1 MSAKTAA
8 ELRPD
13 KDISAL
19 SESEAT
25 ALLAELA
32 EAILYHDRLYHAAD
46 DTLQPEI
53 SDADYDALIALNRE
67 AEAAFPELV
76 RPDSPSVRVGTS
88 AAGPSALSG
97 QFAKITHSQPM
108 LSLGNAFTHEDV
120 SEFADRIRRFLSL
133 EETAEIGMTAE
144 PKIDGLSLSLRY
156 EAGAL
161 VHAATRG
168 DGTIG
173 EDVTNNVKTIA
184 DIPHDLGPGLPD
196 VFEVRGEVYMTR
208 SDFAALNSQQQSN
221 DQKPFANPRNAAA
234 GSLRQ
239 KDPAVTRQRP
249 LKFFA
254 YAPGFLSDTV
264 SATHPEFLA
273 LLSEKGFSVNPL
285 TRTCRS
291 VDELLAHYQSIAD
304 QRDELAYEIDGV
316 VYKVDR
322 YDWQARL
329 GQVSRAPRWAIAHK
343 FPAEKATTI
352 LNGIDIQ
359 VGRTGALTP
368 VARLVPV
375 TVGGVVVSNATLHNE
390 DEIARKDIRIG
401 DHVVLQR
408 AGDVIPQ
415 IIEVVQDKR
424 SRTSQPFVFPDTCP
438 VCGHPAD
445 RPEGEAVRRCTGG
458 FSCEAQQRE
467 KLKHFVS
474 RQALDI
480 DGLGTRQLDLFY
492 DLGWIKRPADIFRL
506 ADRQQ
511 EIASL
516 DRMGE
521 KSAANLIAAIHQ
533 RKTPELER
541 VIFALGIRQI
551 GQATAKL
558 LAQRYGSVDRLM
570 QAALNASDQSHE
582 DYQGFVAIDQ
592 IGDLMVQDIIRFF
605 QDEDNQMMVSD
616 LMTHIQPVA
625 PEQPA
630 KDSAVSGKTV
640 VFTGTL
646 SKLSRN
652 EAKAQAER
660 MGARVS
666 GSVSAKT
673 DYLVAGHAAGSKL
686 TKARELGVKILSED
700 DWIDLV
706 S

>member
-1 MSAKTAA
+1 MSAKIAA

-133 EETAEIGMTAE
+133 EETAEIAMTAE

-264 SATHPEFLA
+264 SATHSEFLA

-368 VARLVPV
+368 VARLVPI

-424 SRTSQPFVFPDTCP
+424 SRTSQPFC
-438 VCGHPAD
+438 
-445 RPEGEAVRRCTGG
+445 
-458 FSCEAQQRE
+458 
-467 KLKHFVS
+467 
-474 RQALDI
+474 
-480 DGLGTRQLDLFY
+480 
-492 DLGWIKRPADIFRL
+492 
-506 ADRQQ
+506 
-511 EIASL
+511 
-516 DRMGE
+516 
-521 KSAANLIAAIHQ
+521 
-533 RKTPELER
+533 
-541 VIFALGIRQI
+541 
-551 GQATAKL
+551 
-558 LAQRYGSVDRLM
+558 
-570 QAALNASDQSHE
+570 
-582 DYQGFVAIDQ
+582 
-592 IGDLMVQDIIRFF
+592 
-605 QDEDNQMMVSD
+605 
-616 LMTHIQPVA
+616 
-625 PEQPA
+625 
-630 KDSAVSGKTV
+630 VSGY
-640 VFTGTL
+640 L
-646 SKLSRN
+646 SGLWSSGR
-652 EAKAQAER
+652 QTR
-660 MGARVS
+660 RRGGAPLYRRVQ
-666 GSVSAKT
+666 
-673 DYLVAGHAAGSKL
+673 L
-686 TKARELGVKILSED
+686 
-700 DWIDLV
+700 
-706 S
+706 